1 MKKQV
6 LVTGGSG
13 GIGNAIAKAFADDGC
28 EVIASGLSQ
37 EELNDLPEHEN
48 IKYQLLDVTNAEA
61 VQKIIS
67 QFERIDIVVNAAG
80 IILREGKEFELEGF
94 LKVID
99 VNLNGSMRVC
109 LAAKPLMKE
118 GSSIINLASMLSFMS
133 GPLVPAYTASKGG
146 IAQLTKALAAAWA
159 KDGIRVNAIAPGWI
173 ETELTSALR
182 ADEARGQVILDRTP
196 MNRWGKPDDL
206 AGAVR
211 FLASEQAAFITGVIL
226 PIDGGYLT
234 L

>member
-13 GIGNAIAKAFADDGC
+13 GIGSAIARAFADQGY
-28 EVIASGLSQ
+28 EVVATGLTEQ
-37 EELNDLPEHEN
+37 ELSALPDYKG
-48 IKYQLLDVTNAEA
+48 ISYQTLDVSNQED
-61 VQKIIS
+61 VLRLIN
-67 QFERIDIVVNAAG
+67 QFDSLDVVVNAAG
-80 IILREGKEFELEGF
+80 IILREGKEFTLEGF

-99 VNLNGSMRVC
+99 VNLSGTMRVC
-109 LAAKPLMKE
+109 LAAKPLLRE
-118 GSSIINLASMLSFMS
+118 GSSIINVASMLSFVS

-182 ADEARGQVILDRTP
+182 QDESRSKVITDRTP
-196 MNRWGKPDDL
+196 MGRWGKPDDL

-211 FLASEQAAFITGVIL
+211 FLASEEAGFITGVIL

>member
-13 GIGNAIAKAFADDGC
+13 GIGSAIARAFADQGYK
-28 EVIASGLSQ
+28 VVATGLTEQ
-37 EELNDLPEHEN
+37 ELSALPDYKGISYET
-48 IKYQLLDVTNAEA
+48 LDVSNQED
-61 VQKIIS
+61 VLKLIN
-67 QFERIDIVVNAAG
+67 QFDSLDVVVNAAG
-80 IILREGKEFELEGF
+80 IILREGKEFTLEGF

-99 VNLNGSMRVC
+99 VNLSGTMRVC
-109 LAAKPLMKE
+109 LVAKPLLRE
-118 GSSIINLASMLSFMS
+118 GSSIINVASMLSFVS

-182 ADEARGQVILDRTP
+182 QDESRSKVITDRTP
-196 MNRWGKPDDL
+196 MGRWGKPDDL

-211 FLASEQAAFITGVIL
+211 FLASEEAGFITGVIL

>member
-13 GIGNAIAKAFADDGC
+13 GIGNAIAKAFADDDC
-28 EVIASGLSQ
+28 EVIATGLSQ
-37 EELNDLPEHEN
+37 EELNDLPEHKN
-48 IKYQLLDVTNAEA
+48 IKYQLLDVSKAEA
-61 VQKIIS
+61 VQKIIG

-99 VNLNGSMRVC
+99 VNLNGTMRVC
-109 LAAKPLMKE
+109 LAAKPLMPE

-159 KDGIRVNAIAPGWI
+159 SDGIRVNAIAPGWI

-182 ADEARGQVILDRTP
+182 ANEARSQVILDRTP

-211 FLASEQAAFITGVIL
+211 FLASEQAAFVTGVIL

>member
-1 MKKQV
+1 MSRNV

-13 GIGNAIAKAFADDGC
+13 GIGNGIARAFADRGYK
-28 EVIASGLSQ
+28 VVATGLSEQ
-37 EELNDLPEHEN
+37 EISVLPRYEN
-48 IKYQLLDVTNAEA
+48 VRYEILDVVNNDD
-61 VQKIIS
+61 VLRLMS
-67 QFERIDIVVNAAG
+67 QFKALDVVVNAAG
-80 IILREGKEFELEGF
+80 IILREGGEFTLEGF

-99 VNLNGSMRVC
+99 VNLNGTMRVC
-109 LAAKPLMKE
+109 LAAKPLLKE
-118 GSSIINLASMLSFMS
+118 GSSIINLASMLSFVS

-146 IAQLTKALAAAWA
+146 IAQLTKSLAAAWA

-182 ADEARGQVILDRTP
+182 QDKSRSKVITDRTP

-206 AGAVR
+206 AGAVT
-211 FLASEQAAFITGVIL
+211 FLASDAASFITGVIL

>member
-1 MKKQV
+1 MSKHV

-13 GIGNAIAKAFADDGC
+13 GIGNGIANAFAKQGYKVVATGLTGQ
-28 EVIASGLSQ
+28 EIAT
-37 EELNDLPEHEN
+37 LPPHEN
-48 IKYQLLDVTNAEA
+48 IRYETLDVSNNDD
-61 VQKIIS
+61 VLRLMS
-67 QFERIDIVVNAAG
+67 QFEAFDVVVNTAG
-80 IILREGKEFELEGF
+80 IILREGKEFTLEGF

-99 VNLNGSMRVC
+99 VNLNGTMRVC
-109 LAAKPLMKE
+109 LAAKPLLGE
-118 GSSIINLASMLSFMS
+118 GSSIINLASMLSFVS

-182 ADEARGQVILDRTP
+182 QDESRSKVITDRTP

-206 AGAVR
+206 AGAVT
-211 FLASEQAAFITGVIL
+211 FLASEAASFITGVVL

>member
-1 MKKQV
+1 MTKQV

-13 GIGNAIAKAFADDGC
+13 GIGNGIARAFAEQGYK
-28 EVIASGLSQ
+28 VLATGLS
-37 EELNDLPEHEN
+37 EKEIAVLPAHQN
-48 IKYQLLDVTNAEA
+48 ISYQTLDVSSNEDVLRLVAQLETLD
-61 VQKIIS
+61 VL
-67 QFERIDIVVNAAG
+67 VNAAG
-80 IILREGKEFELEGF
+80 IILREGKEFTLEGF

-99 VNLNGSMRVC
+99 VNLNGTMRVC
-109 LAAKPLMKE
+109 LAAKPLLRE
-118 GSSIINLASMLSFMS
+118 GSSIINLASMLSFVS

-182 ADEARGQVILDRTP
+182 QDEVRSKVITDRTP

-206 AGAVR
+206 AGAVT
-211 FLASEQAAFITGVIL
+211 FLASEAASFITGVIL

>member
-1 MKKQV
+1 MSKHV

-13 GIGNAIAKAFADDGC
+13 GIGNGIANAFAKQGYKVVATGLTGQ
-28 EVIASGLSQ
+28 EIAT
-37 EELNDLPEHEN
+37 LPPHEN
-48 IKYQLLDVTNAEA
+48 IRYETLDVSNNDD
-61 VQKIIS
+61 VLRLMS
-67 QFERIDIVVNAAG
+67 QFEALDVVVNAAG
-80 IILREGKEFELEGF
+80 IILREGKEFTLEGF

-99 VNLNGSMRVC
+99 VNLNGTMRVC
-109 LAAKPLMKE
+109 LAAKPLLGE
-118 GSSIINLASMLSFMS
+118 GSSIINLASMLSFVS

-182 ADEARGQVILDRTP
+182 QDESRSKVITDRTP

-206 AGAVR
+206 AGAVT
-211 FLASEQAAFITGVIL
+211 FLASEAASFITGVVL